1 VPNSGSNKLPPR
13 KRFRPTQSRAL
24 HLQVQRPT
32 MASPA
37 AFLVKD
43 GKGCTRP
50 LPPACQRSTQLGED
64 SHSLSE
70 GLGDLADER
79 GPTHIHGRI
88 DLAGLR
94 SRIVLEDFH
103 HQGCIVRDNN
113 ARL

>member
-1 VPNSGSNKLPPR
+1 MPPKTKMRACQVRTISFSNSNREFTLKG
-13 KRFRPTQSRAL
+13 Q
-24 HLQVQRPT
+24 T

-50 LPPACQRSTQLGED
+50 LPPACQRSTQLGEE

>member
-1 VPNSGSNKLPPR
+1 MEGEGWDCAQIGTAALIASAG
-13 KRFRPTQSRAL
+13 PTIA
-24 HLQVQRPT
+24 
-32 MASPA
+32 APA

-43 GKGCTRP
+43 GNGCSGP
-50 LPPACQRSTQLGED
+50 LPPACQRSTQPGEE

-70 GLGDLADER
+70 GLGDLADEL
-79 GPTHIHGRI
+79 GPAHIHGRV

-94 SRIVLEDFH
+94 SRIVFEDLH